1 LFYINQKG
9 NKPIFSLISMLYII
23 GLGLN
28 VDGISKFGLQVV
40 KRCKRVYLENYTVD
54 FPYSEGELREVL
66 GKKFVL
72 ADRKFVESL
81 EIVDEAR
88 KSDIVLLVYGSPLTA
103 TTHISLIEEAKN
115 CGVKYKIIYNASILD
130 AVAETGLQLYKFGK
144 VASMP
149 KWEKSFSPDSFMKI
163 VQDNQSIKAHSLIL
177 MDIGLEFQDAL
188 NQFKISAEK
197 NKINLKEIILCQ
209 RLGTKGQKISYKTI
223 KELEKYEDVKKPYC
237 IVIPSKLHFIEQEV
251 LEEQFKK

>member
-1 LFYINQKG
+1 
-9 NKPIFSLISMLYII
+9 MLYII

-28 VDGISKFGLQVV
+28 ADGISKFGLQVV

-54 FPYSEGELREVL
+54 FPYSEGELREIL

-72 ADRKFVESL
+72 ADRKFIESL
-81 EIVDEAR
+81 KLVDEAR
-88 KSDIVLLVYGSPLTA
+88 KSDIVLLIYGSPLTA

-149 KWEKSFSPDSFMKI
+149 KWEKNFSPDSFMKI
-163 VQDNQSIKAHSLIL
+163 VRDNQSIKAHSLIL

-188 NQFKISAEK
+188 NQLKISIEK

-237 IVIPSKLHFIEQEV
+237 IVIPSKLHFVEQEV